1 MDKNK
6 EDTSSES
13 KRKHIA
19 YYKSLSRVIK
29 DIENEI
35 ELEKEDSIKN
45 HLQERIKA
53 MKLDK
58 ERIEKMFPDNV
69 EEFKDE

>member
-1 MDKNK
+1 MDNNN
-6 EDTSSES
+6 EDTSPES

-29 DIENEI
+29 DIESEI
-35 ELEKEDSIKN
+35 ESENEDSIKN

-53 MKLDK
+53 MKSDK
-58 ERIEKMFPDNV
+58 ERIENMFPDNL